1 MLLFTTVIDRQSSPR
16 PALEVWLT
24 CDQRRRARLR
34 VKSSDGTLIGLMLD
48 RGRALQD
55 GDCLRSEDGQVVAR
69 VRAASEH
76 LSRVSTDDPHLLA
89 RAAYHLGN
97 RHVPLQLV
105 PGRLAYPHDHVL
117 DAMCRELGLHVEE
130 VIAPFEPETG
140 GYGNHGNGHGHA
152 HTNGHEHVRRAHSH
166 G

>member
-1 MLLFTTVIDRQSSPR
+1 MLLFTTIIDPR
-16 PALEVWLT
+16 DAKPTLEISLS

-34 VKSSDGTLIGLMLD
+34 LTLPDGTLIGLMLE
-48 RGRALQD
+48 RGRALRE
-55 GDCLRSEDGQVVAR
+55 GDCLRSEDGLVVGR

-76 LSRVSTDDPHLLA
+76 LSRASTADPHLLA

-97 RHVPLQLV
+97 RHVALELAA
-105 PGRLAYPHDHVL
+105 GRLSYPHDHVL
-117 DAMCRELGLHVEE
+117 DAMCRELGLSVEE

-140 GYGNHGNGHGHA
+140 GYGHGHGHD
-152 HTNGHEHVRRAHSH
+152 NVLVPRRHSH

>member
-1 MLLFTTVIDRQSSPR
+1 MMLFTTVIDRQSAPG

-24 CDQRRRARLR
+24 CEQRRRARLR
-34 VKSSDGTLIGLMLD
+34 VKLPDGTLVGLMLE

-55 GDCLRSEDGQVVAR
+55 GDCLRSDDDRVVAR

-76 LSRVSTDDPHLLA
+76 LSRVRTDDPHLLA

-97 RHVPLQLV
+97 RHVALQLA
-105 PGRLAYPHDHVL
+105 PGRLSYPHDHVL
-117 DAMCRELGLHVEE
+117 DGMCRELGLTVEE

-140 GYGNHGNGHGHA
+140 GYG
-152 HTNGHEHVRRAHSH
+152 
-166 G
+166 